1 SVLVNDIHS
10 QLNPTRVDRI
20 VAIDSEA
27 TLRAAL
33 AAARVEGKPV
43 CVAGG
48 RHAMGGQQFAEDAVL
63 LDVRPMRRI
72 IGLSAEHGV
81 VEAEAGLQW
90 PGLIEHPLR
99 LQPRPPPP

>member
-1 SVLVNDIHS
+1 GAKAGAGFAVLPFAPGRAGSSVLVNDIHS

-27 TLRAAL
+27 TLQAAL

-72 IGLSAEHGV
+72 RWLNSAHCMV
-81 VEAEAGLQW
+81 AC
-90 PGLIEHPLR
+90 
-99 LQPRPPPP
+99 